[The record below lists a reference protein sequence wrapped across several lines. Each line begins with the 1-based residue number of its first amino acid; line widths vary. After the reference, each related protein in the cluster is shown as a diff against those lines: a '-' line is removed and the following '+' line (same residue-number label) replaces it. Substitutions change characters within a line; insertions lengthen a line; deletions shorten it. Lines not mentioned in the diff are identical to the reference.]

1 MTDLMIVGIK
11 DGDLVRLLQDLD
23 CTTRKNKRHTSG
35 PTLVARAGK
44 THAGQRHFAELL
56 HDLRRPR
63 LQDRIGVIA
72 YKLNEIAHA
81 VFRWRL
87 PGARPVDGKI
97 PEQLCDGTPRPV
109 DQRSGTRR
117 QRLKAGDGAVDPHAS
132 EIRDGCGAFLAA
144 IGW

>member
-35 PTLVARAGK
+35 PTLVARAREA
-44 THAGQRHFAELL
+44 HSGQRYFADLL

-72 YKLNEIAHA
+72 DEFEEVAH
-81 VFRWRL
+81 VLRWRL
-87 PGARPVDGKI
+87 AGAWPVDDKI
-97 PEQLCDGTPRPV
+97 PEQ
-109 DQRSGTRR
+109 
-117 QRLKAGDGAVDPHAS
+117 
-132 EIRDGCGAFLAA
+132 
-144 IGW
+144 